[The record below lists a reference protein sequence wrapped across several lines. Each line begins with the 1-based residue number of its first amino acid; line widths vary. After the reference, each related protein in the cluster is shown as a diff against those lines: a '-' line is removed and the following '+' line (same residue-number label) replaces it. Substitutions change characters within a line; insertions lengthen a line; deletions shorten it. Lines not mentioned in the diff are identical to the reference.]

1 MTGPG
6 HRFLNPEGL
15 GPPVGFSHAALAA
28 PGRLVLLAG
37 QTAHQADGRLE
48 GETLPEQFAA
58 AAANVVTA
66 LGSAGA
72 RPEHLVWLQIFVV
85 DVDAY
90 IADLKPIG
98 AAWRARFGAH
108 YPPMGLFGVTRLFD
122 PAALVELMGIAV
134 IPDTDHR

>member
-1 MTGPG
+1 VS
-6 HRFLNPEGL
+6 HQFLDPESL
-15 GPPVGFSHAALAA
+15 APAVGFSHVALAA
-28 PGRLVLLAG
+28 PGHLVLLAG

-66 LGSAGA
+66 LEAAGA

-98 AAWRARFGAH
+98 AAWRGHFGAH

-134 IPDTDHR
+134 IPETDR